1 MGRRWRRAMRRMSD
15 RQACAVVGAGAW
27 GTTLAAMLCRLGHP
41 VRLWARRPQIAD
53 EINTT
58 HRNSLYLGEIDLP
71 AGLSASTS
79 MREVLREVDT
89 IIYAVPSVW
98 LRAVAQS
105 ARDETPSDALVI
117 CATKGMERES
127 GKRMSQVLTEELGL
141 AGPETLVALSGPNLS
156 HEVALGMPA
165 VSVAASI
172 DRCSAERA
180 QRLLNNDL
188 FRVYT
193 NCDIIGVEFA
203 GALKNVI
210 AIGGGLS
217 DGLGFGDNAKASL
230 ITRGLAEICRLG
242 HALGAMPGTFWGIA
256 GVGDLIA
263 TCSSRLSRNWTLGY
277 RLGRGESVGDVLGS
291 MHNVAEGHFTTHAA
305 ARIATELGIDAPITH
320 AIYKILYEAGS
331 PPDIARGLM
340 SRRQRAEHEEWHGPI
355 AGNW

>member
-1 MGRRWRRAMRRMSD
+1 MGRRWRRAMRPMSD
-15 RQACAVVGAGAW
+15 RQVCAVVGAGAW
-27 GTTLAAMLCRLGHP
+27 GTTLAAMLCRLGNS
-41 VRLWARRPQIAD
+41 VRLWARRQQIAD

-58 HRNSLYLGEIDLP
+58 HRNSLYLDEIDLP
-71 AGLSASTS
+71 SDLPASTS
-79 MREVLREVDT
+79 MREVLRGVDT

-98 LRAVAQS
+98 LRAVAAS
-105 ARDETPSDALVI
+105 ARDEAPSEALVI

-165 VSVAASI
+165 VSVAASM

-263 TCSSRLSRNWTLGY
+263 TCGSRLSRNWTLGY
-277 RLGRGESVGDVLGS
+277 RLGRGESVDDVLGS
-291 MHNVAEGHFTTHAA
+291 MHNVAEGYYTTHAA
-305 ARIATELGIDAPITH
+305 AQIATELGIDAPITH
-320 AIYKILYEAGS
+320 AIYAILYEGGS

-340 SRRQRAEHEEWHGPI
+340 SRRQRAEHEQWHGPI

>member
-1 MGRRWRRAMRRMSD
+1 MSE
-15 RQACAVVGAGAW
+15 RQACAVVGSGAW
-27 GTTLAAMLCRLGHP
+27 GTTLAAMLCRLGNT
-41 VRLWARRPQIAD
+41 VRLWARRQQIAD
-53 EINTT
+53 EVNTT
-58 HRNSLYLGEIDLP
+58 HRNSLYLEGIDLP
-71 AGLSASTS
+71 AELSASTS
-79 MREVLREVDT
+79 IGEVVEAVDT

-98 LRAVAQS
+98 LRSVAAS
-105 ARDETPSDALVI
+105 ARDEAPPDALVI

-127 GKRMSQVLTEELGL
+127 GKRMSQVLAEELRL
-141 AGPETLVALSGPNLS
+141 SRPET
-156 HEVALGMPA
+156 
-165 VSVAASI
+165 
-172 DRCSAERA
+172 
-180 QRLLNNDL
+180 RLLNNDL

-291 MHNVAEGHFTTHAA
+291 MHSVAEGYYTTHAA

-320 AIYKILYEAGS
+320 AIYGILYEGGS
-331 PPDIARGLM
+331 PPDVARGLM
-340 SRRQRAEHEEWHGPI
+340 SRRQRAEHEEWHGPVV
-355 AGNW
+355 GNW